1 MSLRILT
8 AAAAGSLA
16 NGTARGMI
24 EGLLGAP
31 ARSYSAIYGNVFI
44 VGAVLVAC
52 SVAAAIAYAIKRR
65 SPVARVL
72 PLW

>member
-1 MSLRILT
+1 MSLRLLT
-8 AAAAGSLA
+8 AAAAGSLT
-16 NGTARGMI
+16 NGTARSML

-31 ARSYSAIYGNVFI
+31 ERSYSAIYGNVFI

-52 SVAAAIAYAIKRR
+52 SVAAAIAYAVKTR